1 MMHSSIDYI
10 IASFVS
16 WVCISSFVYFA
27 LTLADEE
34 TEKRK
39 KAEKKLKEEQTK
51 NGYQQRK

>member
-1 MMHSSIDYI
+1 MHSSIDYI

-39 KAEKKLKEEQTK
+39 KAEKKLKDI
-51 NGYQQRK
+51 

>member
-1 MMHSSIDYI
+1 MLHSSIDYI